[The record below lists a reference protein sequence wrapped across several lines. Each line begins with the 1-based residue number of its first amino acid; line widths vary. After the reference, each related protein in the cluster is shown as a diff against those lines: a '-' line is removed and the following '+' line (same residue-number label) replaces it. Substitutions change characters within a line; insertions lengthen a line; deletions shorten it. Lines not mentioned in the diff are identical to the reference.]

1 MIKVYNIILQIVEK
15 FLQLIFLFLKK
26 KSKSKVSLFVKG
38 QHGLLAHVVEDM
50 KAKPKRP
57 TIWFHASSL
66 GEFAVARPLIA
77 RLKQDHDCTI
87 VVTFFSSTGCEALKD
102 NHPNIDYLYYL
113 PLDTKKNVC
122 AFLDAVK
129 PDAVAFIISEFWC
142 NYLYELKRRAIP
154 TYLISGLIRDNAS
167 FFKWYGG
174 FYRKA
179 LNAFTQF
186 FVLDKH
192 SKQNLNALGFENVTI
207 SGDPLF
213 DNAYTVATTE
223 WHNAVMEH
231 FVNGEKTFIA
241 GSIHDENDLNMVSQ
255 LANKHRDT
263 KFIFVPHEISSEL
276 NDKIKNGL
284 NGGALCYTE
293 CGEKTDF
300 STIQVLIIDFVGAL
314 AYLYRYGTWAYVGG
328 GFTRLLHSVI
338 EATVYGLPV
347 SFGPR
352 IHRKVTPNQ
361 LVELNIGRV
370 VHNFEE
376 IDNWFVALKGNDAE
390 LKKIKETSAGYL
402 SQNVGATERIVKTL
416 GRGIWE

>member
-1 MIKVYNIILQIVEK
+1 M
-15 FLQLIFLFLKK
+15 LQLAFLLMKK
-26 KSKSKVSLFVKG
+26 ESTSKVSLFVKG
-38 QHGLLAHVVEDM
+38 QHQLLTRIADDM
-50 KAKPKRP
+50 KKRNDRP
-57 TIWFHASSL
+57 TIWIHASSL

-77 RLKQDHDCTI
+77 KLKQEHECNI
-87 VVTFFSSTGCEALKD
+87 VVTFFSSTGCEALKN

-129 PDAVAFIISEFWC
+129 PNAVAFIISEFWC
-142 NYLYELKRRAIP
+142 NYLRELKRRDIP
-154 TYLISGLIRDNAS
+154 TYLISGLIRDNAT

-174 FYRKA
+174 FYRESLK
-179 LNAFTQF
+179 AFTQF
-186 FVLDKH
+186 FVLDRH
-192 SKQNLNALGFENVTI
+192 SKENLNKLGYENVTI

-213 DNAYTVATTE
+213 DNAYAVAQTD
-223 WHNAVMEH
+223 WHNTVMEN
-231 FVNGEKTFIA
+231 FAKGEKVFIA

-255 LANKHRDT
+255 LANKHKDT

-293 CGEKTDF
+293 CDDKTNF
-300 STIQVLIIDFVGAL
+300 ANTQVLIIDFVGAL

-361 LVELNIGRV
+361 LVELNIGKV
-370 VHNFEE
+370 VNNFEE
-376 IDNWFVALKGNDAE
+376 LNDWFVGLKDNDAG
-390 LKKIKETSAGYL
+390 LKNIKETSAKYL

-416 GRGIWE
+416 GQGLWE